1 MEKNDKKIEISIV
14 VPFYNEEDNIEEL
27 YNKLIFVLNNLGV
40 SYELIFIDDGS
51 ADKTH
56 DILINL
62 FESDEKVSV
71 IILRKNFGQTAALQA
86 GFDHARGEIIIT
98 MDGDLQHDPGDIP
111 KLLAPIKDGFE
122 IVSGWRKKRK
132 DHFLLRRFPSL
143 IANKIMRFLSG
154 VKIHDFG
161 TTFKAYRR
169 DVLEGLR
176 LYGELHR
183 FIPALISRTGV
194 KITEV
199 PIKNIVRQKGKS
211 NYGLSRVHRVL
222 FDLMTVKF
230 IISFIDRPLQFFGF
244 IGLIFGSIGF
254 TIALI
259 LTVGFYFFEWS
270 IRANQGNLILSVF
283 MMLLGLQ
290 FIMTGLLAEV
300 ISRIYFTTHK
310 MRIYS
315 MAELKSH
322 QSSANERGELNLDV
336 E

>member
-1 MEKNDKKIEISIV
+1 MDEKDKNLKISIV

-27 YNKLIFVLNNLGV
+27 YEKLTHVLNDLDV

-51 ADKTH
+51 TDRTH
-56 DILINL
+56 DILMGL
-62 FESDEKVSV
+62 FDSDKTVKV

-86 GFDHARGEIIIT
+86 GFDHAKGEVIIT

-111 KLLAPIKDGFE
+111 KLLAPLEEGFD
-122 IVSGWRKKRK
+122 IVSGWRKERK
-132 DHFLLRRFPSL
+132 DHFLLRRFPSWV
-143 IANKIMRFLSG
+143 ANRIMRFLSG

-161 TTFKAYRR
+161 TTFKAYKR

-199 PIKNIVRQKGKS
+199 PIKNVVRQKGKS
-211 NYGLSRVHRVL
+211 KYGLSRVRRVL

-230 IISFIDRPLQFFGF
+230 IISFIDRPLQFFGL
-244 IGLIFGSIGF
+244 IGFVLGGIGF

-259 LTVGFYFFEWS
+259 MTVGFYFFEWS
-270 IRANQGNLILSVF
+270 IRDNLGNLILSVF
-283 MMLLGLQ
+283 LMITGLQ
-290 FIMTGLLAEV
+290 FIMTGLLAEI
-300 ISRIYFTTHK
+300 ISRIYFTTHE

-315 MAELKSH
+315 VAEMKSH
-322 QSSANERGELNLDV
+322 QPSGDEEGT
-336 E
+336 

>member
-1 MEKNDKKIEISIV
+1 MDEKDKNLKISIV

-27 YNKLIFVLNNLGV
+27 YEKLTHVLNDLDV

-51 ADKTH
+51 TDRTH
-56 DILINL
+56 DILMGL
-62 FESDEKVSV
+62 FDSDKTVKV

-86 GFDHARGEIIIT
+86 GFDHAKGEVIIT
-98 MDGDLQHDPGDIP
+98 MDGDLQHDPEDIP
-111 KLLAPIKDGFE
+111 KLLAPLEEGFD
-122 IVSGWRKKRK
+122 IVSGWRKERK
-132 DHFLLRRFPSL
+132 DHFLLRRFPSWV
-143 IANKIMRFLSG
+143 ANRIMRFLSG

-199 PIKNIVRQKGKS
+199 PIKNVVRQKGKS
-211 NYGLSRVHRVL
+211 KYGLSRVRRVL

-230 IISFIDRPLQFFGF
+230 IISFIDRPLQFFGL
-244 IGLIFGSIGF
+244 IGFVLGGIGF

-259 LTVGFYFFEWS
+259 MTVGFYFFEWS
-270 IRANQGNLILSVF
+270 IRDNLGNLILSVF
-283 MMLLGLQ
+283 LMIMGIQ
-290 FIMTGLLAEV
+290 FVMTGLLAEI
-300 ISRIYFTTHK
+300 ISRIYFTTHEL
-310 MRIYS
+310 RIYS
-315 MAELKSH
+315 VAEMKSH
-322 QSSANERGELNLDV
+322 QPSGDEEGS
-336 E
+336 

>member
-1 MEKNDKKIEISIV
+1 MDEKDKNLKISIV

-27 YNKLIFVLNNLGV
+27 YEKLTHVLNDLDV

-51 ADKTH
+51 TDRTH
-56 DILINL
+56 DILMGL
-62 FESDEKVSV
+62 FDSDKTVKV

-86 GFDHARGEIIIT
+86 GFDHAKGEVIIT
-98 MDGDLQHDPGDIP
+98 MDGDLQHDPEDIP
-111 KLLAPIKDGFE
+111 KLLAPLEDGFD
-122 IVSGWRKKRK
+122 IVSGWRKERK
-132 DHFLLRRFPSL
+132 DHFLLRRFPSWV
-143 IANKIMRFLSG
+143 ANRIMRFLSG

-161 TTFKAYRR
+161 TTFKAYKR

-199 PIKNIVRQKGKS
+199 PIKNVVRQKGKS
-211 NYGLSRVHRVL
+211 KYGLSRVRRVL

-230 IISFIDRPLQFFGF
+230 IISFIDRPLQFFGL
-244 IGLIFGSIGF
+244 IGFVLGGIGF

-259 LTVGFYFFEWS
+259 MTVGFYFFEWS
-270 IRANQGNLILSVF
+270 IRDNLGNLILSVF
-283 MMLLGLQ
+283 LMITGLQ
-290 FIMTGLLAEV
+290 FIMTGLLAEI
-300 ISRIYFTTHK
+300 ISRIYFTTHE

-315 MAELKSH
+315 VAEMKSH
-322 QSSANERGELNLDV
+322 QPSGDEEGT
-336 E
+336 

>member
-1 MEKNDKKIEISIV
+1 MDEKDKNLKISIV

-27 YNKLIFVLNNLGV
+27 YEKLTHVLNDLDV

-51 ADKTH
+51 TDRTH
-56 DILINL
+56 DILMGL
-62 FESDEKVSV
+62 FDSDKTVKV

-86 GFDHARGEIIIT
+86 GFDHAKGEVIIT
-98 MDGDLQHDPGDIP
+98 MDGDLQHDPEDIP
-111 KLLAPIKDGFE
+111 KLLAPLEEGFD
-122 IVSGWRKKRK
+122 IVSGWRKERK
-132 DHFLLRRFPSL
+132 DHFLLRRFPSWV
-143 IANKIMRFLSG
+143 ANRIMRFLSG

-199 PIKNIVRQKGKS
+199 PIKNVVRQKGKS
-211 NYGLSRVHRVL
+211 KYGLARVRRVL

-230 IISFIDRPLQFFGF
+230 IISFIDRPLQFFGL
-244 IGLIFGSIGF
+244 IGFVLGGIGF

-259 LTVGFYFFEWS
+259 MTVGFYFFEWS
-270 IRANQGNLILSVF
+270 IRDNLGNLILSVF
-283 MMLLGLQ
+283 LMIMGIQ
-290 FIMTGLLAEV
+290 FVMTGLLAEI
-300 ISRIYFTTHK
+300 ISRIYFTTHEL
-310 MRIYS
+310 RIYS
-315 MAELKSH
+315 VAEMKSH
-322 QSSANERGELNLDV
+322 QPSGDEEGS
-336 E
+336 

>member
-1 MEKNDKKIEISIV
+1 MEKKDENIDISII
-14 VPFYNEEDNIEEL
+14 VPFFNEKDNIEEL
-27 YNKLIFVLNNLGV
+27 YEKLILVLRDLDV
-40 SYELIFIDDGS
+40 TYELLFIDDGS
-51 ADKTH
+51 TDKTR
-56 DILINL
+56 DILMGL
-62 FESDEKVSV
+62 FESDETVKV

-86 GFDHARGEIIIT
+86 GFDHAKGEIIIS
-98 MDGDLQHDPGDIP
+98 MDGDLQHDPEDIP
-111 KLLAPIKDGFE
+111 KLLAPLKDGFD

-132 DHFLLRRFPSL
+132 DHFLLRRVPSL
-143 IANKIMRFLSG
+143 VANRIMRFLSG
-154 VKIHDFG
+154 VNIHDFG
-161 TTFKAYRR
+161 TTFKVYRR

-183 FIPALISRTGV
+183 FIPALISRKGV

-211 NYGLSRVHRVL
+211 NYGLSRVRKVF
-222 FDLMTVKF
+222 FDLITVKF

-244 IGLIFGSIGF
+244 IGLIFGGIGF

-270 IRANQGNLILSVF
+270 IRDNQGNLILAVF
-283 MMLLGLQ
+283 MMILGLQ
-290 FIMTGLLAEV
+290 FIMTGLLAEI

-315 MAELKSH
+315 VAELKSH
-322 QSSANERGELNLDV
+322 QPSEEKEGS
-336 E
+336 